1 VTEQRTETRDL
12 AAYRDEFPIF
22 RSSIYFNTCSL
33 CALSTRVEASV
44 MEFFR
49 LWHEHGAS
57 AWYGPWWDALAA
69 LRAKCAKVLGADPDE
84 IALFPSISAAL
95 SSVASSFSYRE
106 RPKVVMSSLDFPTMT
121 YQWLS
126 KVSLGVEPV
135 LVGGNGLTTPLEQ
148 YAAAVDRHTE
158 LLVASHV
165 YFQSGYVQDLAKLTE
180 IAHRAGAL
188 CVIDAYQGIGQL
200 PTDVHAAGVDMLVTG
215 GLKWLLG
222 GPGFVC
228 LYVRRELHEHLK
240 PTQVGWFSHR
250 DQFAFRTDRYEH
262 ALDARR
268 FEGGTPPLA
277 AVYAASAGLDI
288 VLEIGVERLRARQ
301 LELVGDLVDR
311 MRSMGLSP
319 RVPAN
324 SDEHAGIVTVP
335 VPDPHAVVAGLR
347 RRNIIIDAR
356 PGIVRFSPY
365 FYNTVDDNRAVAA
378 AMREL
383 AAQLRAGAPQVRGGA
398 AQGAEAGQVRGGA
411 GTL

>member
-1 VTEQRTETRDL
+1 MSVQRTEARGL

-44 MEFFR
+44 TEFLR

-69 LRAKCAKVLGADPDE
+69 LRAKCARVLGAHADE
-84 IALFPSISAAL
+84 IALFPSVSAAL
-95 SSVASSFSYRE
+95 TAVASAFVYRD
-106 RPKVVMSSLDFPTMT
+106 RPKVVMSSLDFPTMN

-126 KVSLGVEPV
+126 KTETGVEPV
-135 LVGGNGLTTPLEQ
+135 VLPGDGLSTPIDQ
-148 YAAAVDRHTE
+148 YAAAVDGRTE

-165 YFQSGYVQDLAKLTE
+165 YFQSGYVQDIGRLAE
-180 IAHRAGAL
+180 VAHRAGAL
-188 CVIDAYQGIGQL
+188 CLIDAYQGTGQL
-200 PTDVHAAGVDMLVTG
+200 PTDVHGAGVDMLVTG

-228 LYVRRELHEHLK
+228 LYVRRDLHERLR
-240 PTQVGWFSHR
+240 PTHVGWFSHR

-262 ALDARR
+262 APDARR

-277 AVYAASAGLDI
+277 AAYAASAGLDL
-288 VLEIGVERLRARQ
+288 VLEIGPERLRARQ
-301 LELVGDLVDR
+301 VELVGDLVER
-311 MRSMGLSP
+311 MRSMGLAP
-319 RVPAN
+319 RVPA
-324 SDEHAGIVTVP
+324 DPEAHAGIVTVP

-347 RRNIIIDAR
+347 RRGIIIDAR

-365 FYNTVDDNRAVAA
+365 FYNTIDDNRAVAE
-378 AMREL
+378 AMP
-383 AAQLRAGAPQVRGGA
+383 AVVAGAP
-398 AQGAEAGQVRGGA
+398 
-411 GTL
+411 